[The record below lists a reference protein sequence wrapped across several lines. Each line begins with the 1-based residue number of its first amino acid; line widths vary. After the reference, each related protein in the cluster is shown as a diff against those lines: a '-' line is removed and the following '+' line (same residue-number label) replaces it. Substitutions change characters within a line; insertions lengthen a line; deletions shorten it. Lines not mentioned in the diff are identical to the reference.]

1 MVWEFL
7 KNIPLFEQLSE
18 PDLQLIGQLTVTRQY
33 KKNMIIFMEG
43 EPGEGF
49 FYVKSGKVKIVQSVA
64 DGREYI
70 MNILGPGEVFAEVL
84 LFRHGEYPATAITLE
99 DSTIGMIKNSD
110 LEQAV
115 RDHSSIAL
123 HLIKVLTQKL
133 LNAQVKI
140 RTLAFS
146 DTYMRTGQ
154 ILVKLAK
161 QYGQE
166 TPKGI
171 KIDLAITRQELAN
184 LVGTSR
190 ETVTRVLSELKR
202 QKIIDLAERKITVLK
217 LDQLENLL

>member
-1 MVWEFL
+1 
-7 KNIPLFEQLSE
+7 
-18 PDLQLIGQLTVTRQY
+18 
-33 KKNMIIFMEG
+33 
-43 EPGEGF
+43 
-49 FYVKSGKVKIVQSVA
+49 
-64 DGREYI
+64 
-70 MNILGPGEVFAEVL
+70 
-84 LFRHGEYPATAITLE
+84 
-99 DSTIGMIKNSD
+99 MIKNSD